1 MRSSPHPNLCQDYF
15 TFARAAPHDSTV
27 DMTAPLSVLVI
38 EDEPLIAMMIED
50 FIDMLGHRLAGSCD
64 SVAEALVKVEEG
76 GFDVAILDVNLR
88 DGACWPVADAL
99 KAKGINFLIAS
110 GGHVDPPPATHAGA
124 QQLAKPF
131 TLDAVQAALES
142 VSASA

>member
-1 MRSSPHPNLCQDYF
+1 
-15 TFARAAPHDSTV
+15 
-27 DMTAPLSVLVI
+27 MTAPLSVLVV

-50 FIDMLGHRLAGSCD
+50 FIDMLGHDLAGNCD

-99 KAKGINFLIAS
+99 KAKGHNFVIAS
-110 GGHVDPPPATHAGA
+110 GGHVDPPPAAHANA
-124 QQLAKPF
+124 HQLGKPF
-131 TLDAVQAALES
+131 TLDAVQAALGS
-142 VSASA
+142 VSVN

>member
-1 MRSSPHPNLCQDYF
+1 
-15 TFARAAPHDSTV
+15 
-27 DMTAPLSVLVI
+27 LSVLVI

-50 FIDMLGHRLAGSCD
+50 FIDMLGHNLAGNCD

-99 KAKGINFLIAS
+99 KAKGVGFIVAS
-110 GGHVDPPPATHAGA
+110 GGHVDPPPAAHADA
-124 QQLAKPF
+124 RQLAKPF
-131 TLDAVQAALES
+131 TLDGVQQALEA
-142 VSASA
+142 ASG

>member
-1 MRSSPHPNLCQDYF
+1 MN
-15 TFARAAPHDSTV
+15 
-27 DMTAPLSVLVI
+27 APLSVLVI

-50 FIDMLGHRLAGSCD
+50 FVDMLGHTLAGNCD

-99 KAKGINFLIAS
+99 KAKGIGFVVAS
-110 GGHVDPPPATHAGA
+110 GGHVEPPPAAHADA
-124 QQLAKPF
+124 HQLAKPF
-131 TLDAVQAALES
+131 TLDGVEKALVA
-142 VSASA
+142 VSAG

>member
-1 MRSSPHPNLCQDYF
+1 
-15 TFARAAPHDSTV
+15 
-27 DMTAPLSVLVI
+27 MTASLSVLVI

-50 FIDMLGHRLAGSCD
+50 FIDMLGHTLAGSCD
-64 SVAEALVKVEEG
+64 SVAEALVRVGEG

-99 KAKGINFLIAS
+99 ANKHIPFVIAS
-110 GGHVDPPPATHAGA
+110 GGHVDPPPASHAGA
-124 QQLAKPF
+124 AQLAKPF
-131 TLDAVQAALES
+131 TLDGVQQALEA